1 MVVMGDTPLQVVLQR
16 CSQYE
21 RTAICGLVDEA
32 VKSLNRSHSF
42 NGMTVLLK
50 PNLISG
56 SGPAFACT
64 HKEFI
69 AGVAAWFIDQGARV
83 LIGDSPAIGS
93 GLSVCKSRG
102 ITKALASMD
111 VRQVDFN
118 DSVKTRLPGGVTVK
132 VARAALEC
140 DFFVNLAK
148 VKAHKQ
154 MYVTLAVKNLFGIVK
169 GINKAILHM
178 NHGGTHKQF
187 SEIIIDL
194 VDLLPPS
201 LHFADGIVAM
211 HRSGPLDGEPFQ
223 LDCVGVSACPVA
235 LDTALIELLGLDRNM
250 SPLWRIASEKKL
262 EGSDFDSLLFPKLSP
277 LEFSCTNFE
286 APEILNGIRFNPL
299 GFLGGMVK
307 RGLLSIRG

>member
-1 MVVMGDTPLQVVLQR
+1 MGETPLQVVLQR
-16 CSQYE
+16 CSKYE
-21 RTAICGLVDEA
+21 KANICGLVDEA
-32 VKSLNRSHSF
+32 VKSLNRSYNF
-42 NGMTVLLK
+42 NGITVLLK

-56 SGPAFACT
+56 SGPDFSCT

-83 LIGDSPAIGS
+83 RIGDSPAIGS
-93 GLSVCKSRG
+93 GTSVCESRG
-102 ITKALASMD
+102 IIKALAAMD
-111 VRQVDFN
+111 VKQVDFN
-118 DSVKTRLPGGVTVK
+118 DSVKTRLAGGVTVR

-178 NHGGTHKQF
+178 SHGGTHKQF
-187 SEIIIDL
+187 SEIILDL

-211 HRSGPLDGEPFQ
+211 HRSGPLDGEPFR
-223 LDCVGVSACPVA
+223 LDCMGVSACPVA
-235 LDTALIELLGLDRNM
+235 LDTALIEVLGLDRTI
-250 SPLWRIASEKKL
+250 SPLWRVASERKL
-262 EGSDFDSLLFPKLSP
+262 EGSYFDSLLFPKLSP
-277 LEFSCTNFE
+277 LDFSGTNFD
-286 APEILNGIRFNPL
+286 APEILNGIRFNPF

-307 RGLLSIRG
+307 RGLQSIRG